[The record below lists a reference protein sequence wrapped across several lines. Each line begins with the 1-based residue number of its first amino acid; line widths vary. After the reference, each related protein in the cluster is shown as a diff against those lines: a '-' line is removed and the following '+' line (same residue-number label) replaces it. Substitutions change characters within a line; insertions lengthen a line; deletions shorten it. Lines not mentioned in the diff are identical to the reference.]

1 MKKYKSNYMF
11 TIMFQICSLLLSL
24 FPGIFITWL
33 VTNPDDA
40 MGVLY
45 IFPSYIVLI
54 LFFTVLGN
62 VIHFIISLFTKHT
75 VYIDEK
81 TITLKGKKIL
91 TESMKTEDI
100 GLIVFDHGM
109 ITKYGRN
116 IPCSITL
123 INHDDT
129 ESLNIN
135 NPSFF
140 MILKIKKQCKKAK
153 FKFNNW
159 KWYIVWCSIFTVFS
173 AILCFFMK

>member
-11 TIMFQICSLLLSL
+11 TIMFQICSFLLSL
-24 FPGIFITWL
+24 FPGIFIMWL
-33 VTNPDDA
+33 VANPDDA

-91 TESMKTEDI
+91 TESMKTEDV

-109 ITKYGRN
+109 ITN
-116 IPCSITL
+116 
-123 INHDDT
+123 DT

-159 KWYIVWCSIFTVFS
+159 KWYIVWCMIFTAFNTVLSLF
-173 AILCFFMK
+173 I

>member
-1 MKKYKSNYMF
+1 MQRYKFNYVF
-11 TIMFQICSLLLSL
+11 TFTFQMYNFLVSL
-24 FPGIFITWL
+24 FPGLFILLISTDGVAGIVNIFLMYL
-33 VTNPDDA
+33 VLLLFA
-40 MGVLY
+40 
-45 IFPSYIVLI
+45 IV
-54 LFFTVLGN
+54 FGN
-62 VIHFIISLFTKHT
+62 TIHFLICLFTEHK

-81 TITLKGKKIL
+81 TITLEGKKIL
-91 TESMKTEDI
+91 TESMKTEDV

-140 MILKIKKQCKKAK
+140 MILKIKKQCEKAK

-159 KWYIVWCSIFTVFS
+159 KWYIIWCMIFTAFN
-173 AILCFFMK
+173 AILSLFI

>member
-11 TIMFQICSLLLSL
+11 TIMFQICSFLLSL
-24 FPGIFITWL
+24 FPGIFIMWL
-33 VTNPDDA
+33 VANPDDA

-62 VIHFIISLFTKHT
+62 VIHFIISLFTEHK

-91 TESMKTEDI
+91 TESMKTEDV

-109 ITKYGRN
+109 IRKYGGN

-159 KWYIVWCSIFTVFS
+159 KWYIIWCMIFTAFNTVLSLF
-173 AILCFFMK
+173 I

>member
-11 TIMFQICSLLLSL
+11 TIMFQICSFLLSL
-24 FPGIFITWL
+24 FPGIFIMWL

-81 TITLKGKKIL
+81 TITVQGKRIL
-91 TESMKTEDI
+91 TQSMTLEDVKY
-100 GLIVFDHGM
+100 IVFDHGR
-109 ITKYGRN
+109 ITKYGGGS
-116 IPCSITL
+116 PCSITL
-123 INHDDT
+123 FDASYSK
-129 ESLNIN
+129 SLTIN
-135 NPSFF
+135 NPSFLL
-140 MILKIKKQCKKAK
+140 ICELQKRLKHAT
-153 FKFNNW
+153 FKFNNY
-159 KWYIVWCSIFTVFS
+159 KWYIIFGCGFIAF
-173 AILCFFMK
+173 AILICLFA

>member
-1 MKKYKSNYMF
+1 MW
-11 TIMFQICSLLLSL
+11 LL
-24 FPGIFITWL
+24 I
-33 VTNPDDA
+33 NPSEGE
-40 MGVLY
+40 GVLY
-45 IFPSYIVLI
+45 IFPLYIVLI

-62 VIHFIISLFTKHT
+62 AIHFLISLFTKYT

-91 TESMKTEDI
+91 TESMKTEDV
-100 GLIVFDHGM
+100 GLIVFDHGCLPS
-109 ITKYGRN
+109 KYCRG
-116 IPCSITL
+116 IPASLTL

-140 MILKIKKQCKKAK
+140 MILEIKKQCKKAK

-159 KWYIVWCSIFTVFS
+159 KWYIIWCMIFTAFNTVL
-173 AILCFFMK
+173 ILFI